1 MEFGTFRTLLSTVF
15 NVDMT
20 NRFPSLYF
28 SSAPQS
34 TNFRLETHL
43 LCKLNASQNY
53 SKQLIATLPNSVS
66 LILHC
71 TFYKFCSFFE
81 WPERS
86 KSWRESFDSWLDE
99 AWHSKTPNVQF
110 ITNFKISR
118 VFLWVWEILKVP
130 ICTPVFKIFSFNS
143 KLLCYL
149 T

>member
-20 NRFPSLYF
+20 NCFPSAL
-28 SSAPQS
+28 QS
-34 TNFRLETHL
+34 TKFRLEIRL
-43 LCKLNASQNY
+43 LCKSNVSQNY
-53 SKQLIATLPNSVS
+53 SKQLIATFPNSVS

-71 TFYKFCSFFE
+71 TFYQLCSFFE

-86 KSWRESFDSWLDE
+86 KSWRERFDGWLDE
-99 AWHSKTPNVQF
+99 AWKLHSKAPNVRF
-110 ITNFKISR
+110 ITNVKISH
-118 VFLWVWEILKVP
+118 VFLWILKILKVP
-130 ICTPVFKIFSFNS
+130 LWKLVFKIFSFNS